1 MEHWR
6 TVDRGVGPAR
16 RATATAV
23 FILVGAALGGC
34 APGGASATDGP
45 STDAST
51 PAPSADG
58 AGLPVPEAG
67 AEGGSADASASE
79 AGSGDASGDGSV
91 DLSATFP
98 SLAGLYQGTFSA
110 PPTQTDTQETT
121 DAPLLGNGDVGVS
134 IVGTID
140 AMTFVLGKNEFWSLN
155 DGTVKA
161 MARLSLSVPGMSGAS
176 YAMAESVGQGQ
187 VTGSFA
193 LADRTLATKT
203 WVQADDTTNNKVITE
218 ITYTGASTQTVTV
231 ALAPGDS
238 NTNPST
244 VGSTGDALTLDVAAD
259 NVATVGGVP
268 TRQVRVAVRAV
279 GVTGTVSN
287 GALQFTLAS
296 GQTCSLV
303 TSIVSNL
310 DSASYTSDAVSQI
323 AGLAQSDV
331 DSLYAR
337 HAAWWNTFFR
347 QSFVEIPD
355 KTVEKEYYA
364 SLYLLA
370 STSRTGEAP
379 PGLWGVWVM
388 TDPAWNGDYTLNY
401 NYEVPFFAAFSTN
414 HVSLAD
420 SYDQPVI
427 DWVPSAQ
434 ALATLRGFSGAY
446 YRVHIGPLPNGS
458 SDTSEHNQKSPG
470 AYAATGMIM
479 HYYYTLD
486 PSYAKSV
493 YPTLQQIAAFW
504 ENYLVWDG
512 TRYVIENDA
521 QHEDNPYPQTNG
533 VMSLGLVRFLL
544 QGVID
549 ISTALGVDATERQV
563 WQDRLAHLSAFPTFT
578 MNNET
583 VFRYT
588 EVGLD
593 WNAGNSIGIQHIY
606 PGSQIGLD
614 TDPAVLQ
621 IGKNMVDAMAR
632 WSDGNG
638 TNTFYPAAARV
649 GYDPQTILSQLD
661 SWIEN
666 NTYPNLHIHT
676 GGGGVENLNTV
687 PSTVDEMLLQS
698 FQGKIRVFAD
708 WPAGTDARFGDLR
721 AYGAFLVSSDVRS
734 DAVQYVR
741 IVSEAGGSF
750 TLVNPWTSASSGN
763 VRVYRNA
770 QDAGTVTGA
779 EFTMATSAGDILL
792 LGPDGSSYASLV
804 AAMSKPLSGDD

>member
-1 MEHWR
+1 M
-6 TVDRGVGPAR
+6 DGAGGD
-16 RATATAV
+16 TA
-23 FILVGAALGGC
+23 
-34 APGGASATDGP
+34 
-45 STDAST
+45 DAST
-51 PAPSADG
+51 
-58 AGLPVPEAG
+58 
-67 AEGGSADASASE
+67 
-79 AGSGDASGDGSV
+79 DGSV
-91 DLSATFP
+91 DITSTFP
-98 SLAGLYQGTFSA
+98 PLAGLYEGLFSA

-134 IVGTID
+134 ILGTID

-155 DGTVKA
+155 EGDVKA
-161 MARLSLSVPGMSGAS
+161 MARLSLSIPGMSGAS
-176 YAMAESVGQGQ
+176 YSMVESVGQAQ
-187 VTGSFA
+187 VTGSFV
-193 LADRTLATKT
+193 LTGRTLVTKS
-203 WVQADDTTNNKVITE
+203 WVQADDTTNNKLFTE
-218 ITYTGASTQTVTV
+218 ITYAGTGSQTVTV
-231 ALAPGDS
+231 ALSPGHG
-238 NTNPST
+238 NTNPSSA
-244 VGSTGDALTLDVAAD
+244 GATGDVLTLDVAAD
-259 NVATVGGVP
+259 NVATVGGDP
-268 TRQVRVAVRAV
+268 TRRARVAVRAV
-279 GVTGTVSN
+279 GVQGTVIN
-287 GALQFTLAS
+287 GALQFALAS
-296 GQTCSLV
+296 GQSCVLV
-303 TSIVSNL
+303 TSILSNL
-310 DSASYTSDAVSQI
+310 DSASYANDAVTQV

-337 HAAWWNTFFR
+337 HEAWWTAFFR

-355 KTVEKEYYA
+355 KAIEKEYYA

-379 PGLWGVWVM
+379 PGLWGAWVM
-388 TDPAWNGDYTLNY
+388 TSPAWNGDYTLNY

-420 SYDQPVI
+420 SYDKPVV

-434 ALATLRGFSGAY
+434 ALATQRGFSGAY

-458 SDTSEHNQKSPG
+458 NDASEHNQKSPG
-470 AYAATGMIM
+470 AYAATDMIM
-479 HYYYTLD
+479 HYYYTRD
-486 PSYAKSV
+486 PGYANGV
-493 YPTLQQIAAFW
+493 YPTLRQIALFW

-521 QHEDNPYPQTNG
+521 QHEDDPYPQTNG

-549 ISTALGVDATERQV
+549 ISTALGVDAAERQI
-563 WQDRLAHLSAFPTFT
+563 WQDHLAKLSPFPTFT

-593 WNAGNSIGIQHIY
+593 WNPGNSIGIQHIY

-614 TDPAVLQ
+614 SDPSVLQ
-621 IGKNMVDAMAR
+621 TGKNMVDVMAR

-649 GYDPQTILSQLD
+649 GYDAGTILKQLD

-676 GGGGVENLNTV
+676 GGGGIENLNTV

-750 TLVNPWTSASSGN
+750 TLVNPWASASSGS
-763 VRVYRNA
+763 VRVYKNA
-770 QDAGTVTGA
+770 ADAGTATGT
-779 EFTMATSAGDILL
+779 EITMATSAGDILL

-804 AAMSKPLSGDD
+804 AAMSRPLAGDD